1 MDRFAKFM
9 IQLVL
14 FLVLAITS
22 FYFSE
27 KYWRNETKQGK
38 LSFCNAKIDNKL
50 IDVRE
55 YKGFLNLTLESD
67 EVYDYCD
74 LVPWDSN
81 HNALLKNF
89 IFMVKPGDK
98 FIKKAKA
105 DNFITVRGTDTL
117 TWHVDC
123 PY

>member
-9 IQLVL
+9 IQIVL
-14 FLVLAITS
+14 FLVVAIIW
-22 FYFSE
+22 FYFSGKE
-27 KYWRNETKQGK
+27 WQNETKQGK
-38 LSFCNAKIDNKL
+38 LTFCNAKIDNKL
-50 IDVRE
+50 IDVRKH
-55 YKGFLNLTLESD
+55 KGVLNLTLESG

-74 LVPWDSN
+74 LVPWNSN
-81 HNALLKNF
+81 HEALLSNF
-89 IFMVKPGDK
+89 IFRVKPGDK

-105 DNFITVRGTDTL
+105 ETFITVRGTDTL